1 MKKLRCTIFNFL
13 GILLVHLICNLTFKF
28 FNNNKWRKY
37 LACTHIRSIPDK
49 GFDPEQIMLKDLL
62 SPWRR
67 KDFSFI
73 HFSVHHFLSPFL
85 FYDLA
90 LSLLYDVSPLVWFL
104 MWLTQ
109 KMFFFRPTFG
119 HFSKSCGFQKNK
131 VVWKLSF

>member
-1 MKKLRCTIFNFL
+1 MKKLRCTIFIFL
-13 GILLVHLICNLTFKF
+13 EFCQCISFAIWHLNSLIISGGSIWPAHTLGQFLIRGLTL
-28 FNNNKWRKY
+28 N
-37 LACTHIRSIPDK
+37 
-49 GFDPEQIMLKDLL
+49 QIMLKDLL

-90 LSLLYDVSPLVWFL
+90 LSLYDVSPLVWFL
-104 MWLTQ
+104 MWLIQ

-119 HFSKSCGFQKNK
+119 HFSKSCGFQKNT
-131 VVWKLSF
+131 VVWK

>member
-62 SPWRR
+62 SPWKR
-67 KDFSFI
+67 KEFYFHSIFPISF
-73 HFSVHHFLSPFL
+73 
-85 FYDLA
+85 FYDPASKSIILKFSLA
-90 LSLLYDVSPLVWFL
+90 SLLCHFYLLYMMYHILSDFWCIPSSKILFACPLEDLKFEN
-104 MWLTQ
+104 MI
-109 KMFFFRPTFG
+109 
-119 HFSKSCGFQKNK
+119 
-131 VVWKLSF
+131 